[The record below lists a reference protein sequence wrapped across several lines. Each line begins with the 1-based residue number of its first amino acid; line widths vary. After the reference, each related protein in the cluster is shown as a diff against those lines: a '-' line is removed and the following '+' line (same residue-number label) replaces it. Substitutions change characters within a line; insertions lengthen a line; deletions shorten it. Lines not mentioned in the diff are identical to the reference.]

1 MVVVVLVLVGF
12 CVGGGGWRD
21 WVDEEGGGGRRGPA
35 SPARVRVSPVC
46 VCVWAGGSTA
56 FAMSYFEQQSSERAI
71 SRPHLVW
78 VVQNFH
84 LQMRAASGEELTGE
98 AWITSILDQAPAART
113 RHT

>member
-1 MVVVVLVLVGF
+1 
-12 CVGGGGWRD
+12 
-21 WVDEEGGGGRRGPA
+21 
-35 SPARVRVSPVC
+35 
-46 VCVWAGGSTA
+46 
-56 FAMSYFEQQSSERAI
+56 MSYFEQQSSERAI